1 MNGQKYTVEFDA
13 TIRGVIV
20 RVEGYVMADYGGV
33 YHRGVEVYVNG
44 EEVTG
49 LLSVDD
55 ITALEDQVESVAV
68 LEYYGG

>member
-20 RVEGYVMADYGGV
+20 RVEGYVMADYEGV
-33 YHRGVEVYVNG
+33 YKRGVEVYVGG

-55 ITALEDQVESVAV
+55 ITELENQTETAAV
-68 LEYYGG
+68 LEYYGD